1 MAFDAFGSIISTYWI
16 FLLIALV
23 IGIVTGW
30 LASGA
35 SQGN

>member
-1 MAFDAFGSIISTYWI
+1 MDFGAFGTIITTYWI